1 MSTNLFLNVN
11 QLYRSSQK
19 MSVTLLST
27 ILLIGGTLSTPSSA
41 QEVSAKSKRIAVT
54 IYEMRSSIHEIA
66 PRAATDM
73 FTAALFKSKKFRVLE
88 RQRITEGVARERDL
102 NGQGI
107 TTGDIATKKVKG
119 ASVIFEATISE
130 VNAGASSGE
139 TGISIA
145 GMQIGAANASDSLG
159 IDVRVLDASNG
170 EVLDVINVRKKLK
183 SSSSAVSGV
192 GALLDNVLAV
202 KGKSTGGFTPELSNK
217 SSSREG
223 VDETLRALIE
233 DAVNTLAQR
242 SSDWEFD

>member
-1 MSTNLFLNVN
+1 MSTKKIYKL
-11 QLYRSSQK
+11 R
-19 MSVTLLST
+19 TIILLSAA
-27 ILLIGGTLSTPSSA
+27 LFASSA
-41 QEVSAKSKRIAVT
+41 VSVASAQDTHAKSQRIFVT
-54 IYEMRSSIHEIA
+54 IYEMRSSIYEIA

-88 RQRITEGVARERDL
+88 RQRISEGVARERDL

-130 VNAGASSGE
+130 VNAGASSDE
-139 TGISIA
+139 TGVSLA
-145 GMQIGAANASDSLG
+145 GLQLGKANASDSLG

-170 EVLDVINVRKKLK
+170 EVLDVINVRKSLK
-183 SSSSAVSGV
+183 SSSSAVSGI
-192 GALLDNVLAV
+192 GALVDNVLAV

-217 SSSREG
+217 SSTRQG

-242 SSDWEFD
+242 SAEWEFD